1 MYVHTDILISMSTIS
16 EKPDRLPR
24 PVVDRSSPLPLWAQ
38 VLGDLTRR
46 LDAREFDDHFPTD
59 QELVEAYDV
68 SRQTVREAVRR
79 LSDEGLLERE
89 RGRGTH
95 VRKLEFE
102 HTPGTLEGLFHQVE
116 AHGGV
121 QTSLVRERGVLKDP
135 QIAERL
141 KLPARTELI
150 HIERL
155 RLADGEPLALDRSW
169 LPARVARPLLDA
181 SLTHAGLYD
190 ELARACGVRVTGG
203 SERVRPVVPVTAD
216 QRALGIASGIAAFE
230 IERLVHSDD
239 VPVEW
244 RQSLV
249 RGDRYSL
256 TVELSARPG
265 GQRPVPWTVEPS
277 L

>member
-1 MYVHTDILISMSTIS
+1 MSVVLKS
-16 EKPDRLPR
+16 GVSVRCA
-24 PVVDRSSPLPLWAQ
+24 VVDRSSPLPLWAQ
-38 VLGDLTRR
+38 VLEDLTVR
-46 LDAREFDDHFPTD
+46 LDAGEFDEHFPTD

-102 HTPGTLEGLFHQVE
+102 HTPGTLEGLFHQVQ
-116 AHGGV
+116 AQGGV
-121 QTSLVRERGVLKDP
+121 QTSLVRERRILTDP
-135 QIAERL
+135 ETAKRLRLAAGAEL
-141 KLPARTELI
+141 VHL
-150 HIERL
+150 ERL

-169 LPARVARPLLDA
+169 LPAGVARPLLDA

-190 ELARACGVRVTGG
+190 ELARVCGVRVTGG
-203 SERVRPVVPVTAD
+203 SERVRPVVPAPTD
-216 QRALGIASGIAAFE
+216 RRALGIASGIAAFA

-239 VPVEW
+239 GPVEW

-256 TVELSARPG
+256 TVELSSRRL
-265 GQRPVPWTVEPS
+265 GQRPVPWAVEPS
-277 L
+277 P